1 MINNEK
7 KDKPQ
12 ARYRVGVDVGG
23 TFTDVVASVD
33 GRLAQVTKVPSTPSH
48 LVKGVLNGVESIL
61 TQVDGSGSQVRRFVH
76 GTTIGTNALLERKG
90 ARLAVLTSEGFEDVL
105 ELGRLRRSALY
116 DLFFDAETPVFLAPR
131 RRRYGVPERID
142 AQGRVVRELDEAA
155 LRDIVTSAVEV
166 ERAEAFAVCYLFSF
180 LNDRHEQRTRE
191 IIHEIAPQA
200 SVSLSSDVNPLF
212 REYERTVVTA
222 FDAYVKPVLSAYLSI
237 LGRELRAAGIDA
249 RLQVMQSR
257 GGIASAET
265 ALTRP
270 VQLLLSGPAAG
281 VIGGQFEGARGGSR
295 DVITFDMGGTS
306 SDVALV
312 RDGRPLTTTEAKM
325 RTWPLRVPMIDV
337 STIGAGGGSIAWLDP
352 AGGLRVGPQ
361 SAGSDPGPA
370 CYPGGGSEPT
380 VTDASVVLGY
390 LNPRNFAGGQ
400 LTLDVDAAHRV
411 VGRLADRLGMSVRQA
426 ALGIHRVVNANMA
439 DQIRLASVK
448 RGHDPRRFALVAFG
462 GAGPVHGGPLG
473 ADIGI
478 PTMIVP
484 ESPGVLSA
492 LGLLVAPVEHEHMRT
507 FVARTTDIDVGDM
520 RDILA
525 MLDTQGLAAMETEGV
540 ARDGI
545 STRYAADMRYVGQS
559 YELEVEVPDT
569 TDEST
574 SAEITRR
581 FHDAHERVYAHAQ
594 RDNAVETVNLRVV
607 HSYLPSP
614 PSPAADRA
622 DRAERADGSGPRE
635 TRRAVFAE
643 HPDGVDAAVFD
654 RSGLAPD
661 AVIEGPAIV
670 EQADTTTVVYPG
682 HRCAVGDGGLLYV
695 TFAARRAGRR
705 ERPEESGERIQ

>member
-1 MINNEK
+1 MKDNKKINESK
-7 KDKPQ
+7 
-12 ARYRVGVDVGG
+12 ARFRVGVDVGG

-33 GRLAQVTKVPSTPSH
+33 GRLAQVTKVPSTPGH

-61 TQVDGSGSQVRRFVH
+61 ARMDGSGSQVQRFVH
-76 GTTIGTNALLERKG
+76 GTTIGTNAVLERKG
-90 ARLAVLTSEGFEDVL
+90 ARIAVLTTAGFEDVL

-142 AQGRVVRELDEAA
+142 AQGRVVRDLDEAA
-155 LRDIVTSAVEV
+155 LRDIVADAIAVEK
-166 ERAEAFAVCYLFSF
+166 AEAFAVCYLFSY

-191 IIHEIAPQA
+191 IIREIAPEA

-222 FDAYVKPVLSAYLSI
+222 FDAYVKPVLNAYLSI
-237 LGRELRAAGIDA
+237 LGRELREAGIHT

-257 GGIASAET
+257 GGIASAEN
-265 ALTRP
+265 ALARP

-281 VIGGQFEGARGGSR
+281 VIGGQFEGARGGCR

-325 RTWPLRVPMIDV
+325 KTWPLRVPMIDV
-337 STIGAGGGSIAWLDP
+337 STIGAGGGSIAWIDP
-352 AGGLRVGPQ
+352 GGGLRVGPR

-370 CYPGGGSEPT
+370 CYPGGGPDPT

-400 LTLDVDAAHRV
+400 LTLDVDAAHRA
-411 VGRLADRLGMSVRQA
+411 VGGLAERLGMSVREA
-426 ALGIHRVVNANMA
+426 SLGIHRVVNANMA

-448 RGHDPRRFALVAFG
+448 RGHDPRKFALVAFG
-462 GAGPVHGGPLG
+462 GAGPVHGGPLA

-484 ESPGVLSA
+484 QSPGVLSA
-492 LGLLVAPVEHEHMRT
+492 LGLLVAPVEHEHLRT
-507 FVARTTDIDVGDM
+507 FVARTPDIDV
-520 RDILA
+520 RELRNILA
-525 MLDTQGLAAMETEGV
+525 MLDAQGLAAMETEGV
-540 ARDGI
+540 ARDRI

-559 YELEVEVPDT
+559 YELEVDVPDT
-569 TDEST
+569 TDRST
-574 SAEITRR
+574 PDELARR

-607 HSYLPSP
+607 HSFLPSP
-614 PSPAADRA
+614 PSPAAGRAGRA
-622 DRAERADGSGPRE
+622 DSSEPRE
-635 TRRAVFAE
+635 SRRAVFAE
-643 HPDGVDAAVFD
+643 YPGGGDAAVFD
-654 RSGLAPD
+654 RLDLAPD
-661 AVIEGPAIV
+661 TVIDGPAIV
-670 EQADTTTVVYPG
+670 EQSDTTTVVYPG
-682 HRCAVGDGGLLYV
+682 HRCTVGDDGLLFV
-695 TFAARRAGRR
+695 TFADRRADRR
-705 ERPEESGERIQ
+705 ERHELGERIQ

>member
-1 MINNEK
+1 MKNQPEMEASR
-7 KDKPQ
+7 
-12 ARYRVGVDVGG
+12 ARIHVGVDVGG

-33 GRLAQVTKVPSTPSH
+33 GRLAQVTKVPSTPGH
-48 LVKGVLNGVESIL
+48 LVKGVLNGVQSIL
-61 TQVDGSGSQVRRFVH
+61 ARMEGSGSQVRRFVH

-90 ARLAVLTSEGFEDVL
+90 ARLAVLTTEGFEDVL

-116 DLFFDAETPVFLAPR
+116 DLFADAETPVFLAPR

-142 AQGRVVRELDEAA
+142 AQGRVVRDLDEAA

-166 ERAEAFAVCYLFSF
+166 EKAEAFAVCYLFSF
-180 LNDRHEQRTRE
+180 LDARHEQRTRE
-191 IIHEIAPQA
+191 IIHEIAPDA

-222 FDAYVKPVLSAYLSI
+222 FDAYVKPVLNAYLAV
-237 LGRELRAAGIDA
+237 LGRELNAVGIST

-257 GGIASAET
+257 GGIASAEN

-281 VIGGQFEGARGGSR
+281 VIGGQFEGARGGCR

-337 STIGAGGGSIAWLDP
+337 STIGAGGGSIAWIDP
-352 AGGLRVGPQ
+352 AGGLRVGPR

-370 CYPGGGSEPT
+370 CYPGGGPDPT

-390 LNPRNFAGGQ
+390 LNPQNFAGGQ
-400 LTLDVDAAHRV
+400 LTLDVDAAHRA
-411 VGRLADRLGMSVRQA
+411 VGGLADRLGMSVREA

-439 DQIRLASVK
+439 DQIRLGSVK
-448 RGHDPRRFALVAFG
+448 RGHDPRKFALVAFG
-462 GAGPVHGGPLG
+462 GAGPVHGGPLA

-484 ESPGVLSA
+484 ENPGVLSA

-507 FVARTTDIDVGDM
+507 FVARTPDIDVAHM
-520 RDILA
+520 RDVLA
-525 MLDTQGLAAMETEGV
+525 TLDAQGLAAMETEGV
-540 ARDGI
+540 ARDLI
-545 STRYAADMRYVGQS
+545 STRHAADMRYVGQS
-559 YELEVEVPDT
+559 YELEVDVPDT
-569 TDEST
+569 TDAST
-574 SAEITRR
+574 PAELARR
-581 FHDAHERVYAHAQ
+581 FHDVHERVYAHAQ
-594 RDNAVETVNLRVV
+594 RANAVETVNLRVV
-607 HSYLPSP
+607 HSFRPPP
-614 PSPAADRA
+614 PSPAGDRA
-622 DRAERADGSGPRE
+622 GRADGNEARE
-635 TRRAVFAE
+635 TRRTVFAE

-654 RSGLAPD
+654 RSDLAPGT
-661 AVIEGPAIV
+661 VIDGPAIV
-670 EQADTTTVVYPG
+670 EQPDTTIVVYPG
-682 HRCAVGDGGLLYV
+682 HQCTVGDDGLLFV
-695 TFAARRAGRR
+695 TFPVRRTGHR
-705 ERPEESGERIQ
+705 ESHELGERTQ

>member
-1 MINNEK
+1 MTESS
-7 KDKPQ
+7 
-12 ARYRVGVDVGG
+12 AGYRIGVDVGG

-33 GRLAQVTKVPSTPSH
+33 GRLAHVTKVPSTPSR
-48 LVKGVLNGVESIL
+48 LVEGVLNGVASIL
-61 TQVDGSGSQVRRFVH
+61 GRANGSGSQVRRFVH

-90 ARLAVLTSEGFEDVL
+90 ARIAILTTEGFEDVL

-142 AQGRVVRELDEAA
+142 AQGRVVRDLNEAA
-155 LRDIVTSAVEV
+155 LRDIVTNAIEV
-166 ERAEAFAVCYLFSF
+166 EKAEAFAVCYLFSY
-180 LNDRHEQRTRE
+180 LNGRHEQRTRE
-191 IIHEIAPQA
+191 IIHEIAPEA

-222 FDAYVKPVLSAYLSI
+222 FDAYVKPVLNAYLSI
-237 LGRELRAAGIDA
+237 LGRELRAAGIDT
-249 RLQVMQSR
+249 RLQVIQSR
-257 GGIASAET
+257 GGIASAEN

-281 VIGGQFEGARGGSR
+281 VIGGQFEGARGGCR

-325 RTWPLRVPMIDV
+325 KTWPLRVPMIDV

-400 LTLDVDAAHRV
+400 LTLDVDAAYRA
-411 VGRLADRLGMSVRQA
+411 VGGLADRLEMSVRDA

-462 GAGPVHGGPLG
+462 GAGPVHGGPLA
-473 ADIGI
+473 ADMGI

-492 LGLLVAPVEHEHMRT
+492 LGLLVAPVEHEHLRT
-507 FVARTTDIDVGDM
+507 FVSPTSDVDIEDM
-520 RDILA
+520 RDVLA
-525 MLDTQGLAAMETEGV
+525 ALDAQGLAAMQTEGV
-540 ARDGI
+540 ARDRI

-559 YELEVEVPDT
+559 YELEVDVPDT
-569 TDEST
+569 TDRST
-574 SAEITRR
+574 PDELARR
-581 FHDAHERVYAHAQ
+581 FHEAHERIYAHAQ
-594 RDNAVETVNLRVV
+594 RRNAVETVNLRVV
-607 HSYLPSP
+607 HSYRPSP

-622 DRAERADGSGPRE
+622 SRADRNEPRT

-643 HPDGVDAAVFD
+643 YPEGVDAAVFD
-654 RSGLAPD
+654 RVGLPSD
-661 AVIEGPAIV
+661 SVIDGPAIV
-670 EQADTTTVVYPG
+670 EQPDTTTVVYPG
-682 HRCAVGDGGLLYV
+682 HRCTVGDDGLLFV
-695 TFAARRAGRR
+695 TFAVRRPGRR
-705 ERPEESGERIQ
+705 GHEERVQ

>member
-1 MINNEK
+1 MKNQPEMEASR
-7 KDKPQ
+7 
-12 ARYRVGVDVGG
+12 ARIRIGVDVGG

-33 GRLAQVTKVPSTPSH
+33 GRLAQVTKVPSTPGH
-48 LVKGVLNGVESIL
+48 LVKGVLNGVQSIL
-61 TQVDGSGSQVRRFVH
+61 ARMEGSGSQVRRFVH

-90 ARLAVLTSEGFEDVL
+90 ARLAVLTTEGFEDVL

-116 DLFFDAETPVFLAPR
+116 DLFADAETPVFLAPR

-142 AQGRVVRELDEAA
+142 AQGRVVRDLDEAA

-166 ERAEAFAVCYLFSF
+166 EKAEAFAVCYLFSF
-180 LNDRHEQRTRE
+180 LDARHEQRTRE
-191 IIHEIAPQA
+191 IIHEIAPDA

-222 FDAYVKPVLSAYLSI
+222 FDAYVKPVLNAYLAV
-237 LGRELRAAGIDA
+237 LGRELNAVGIST

-257 GGIASAET
+257 GGIASAEN

-281 VIGGQFEGARGGSR
+281 VIGGQFEGARGGCR

-337 STIGAGGGSIAWLDP
+337 STIGAGGGSIAWIDP
-352 AGGLRVGPQ
+352 AGGLRVGPR

-370 CYPGGGSEPT
+370 CYPGGGPDPT

-390 LNPRNFAGGQ
+390 LNPQNFAGGQ
-400 LTLDVDAAHRV
+400 LTLDVDAAHRA
-411 VGRLADRLGMSVRQA
+411 VGGLADRLGMSVREA

-439 DQIRLASVK
+439 DQIRLGSVK
-448 RGHDPRRFALVAFG
+448 RGHDPRKFALVAFG
-462 GAGPVHGGPLG
+462 GAGPVHGGPLA

-484 ESPGVLSA
+484 ENPGVLSA

-507 FVARTTDIDVGDM
+507 FVARTPDIDVANM
-520 RDILA
+520 RDVLA
-525 MLDTQGLAAMETEGV
+525 TLDAQGLAAMETEGI
-540 ARDGI
+540 ARDRI
-545 STRYAADMRYVGQS
+545 STRHAADMRYVGQS
-559 YELEVEVPDT
+559 YELEVDVPDT
-569 TDEST
+569 TDAST
-574 SAEITRR
+574 PDELARR

-594 RDNAVETVNLRVV
+594 RGNAVETVNLRVV
-607 HSYLPSP
+607 HSFRPAP
-614 PSPAADRA
+614 PSPAGDRA
-622 DRAERADGSGPRE
+622 GRADGNEARE
-635 TRRAVFAE
+635 TRRTVFAE

-654 RSGLAPD
+654 RSDLAPGT
-661 AVIEGPAIV
+661 VIDGPAIV
-670 EQADTTTVVYPG
+670 EQPDTTIVVYPG
-682 HRCAVGDGGLLYV
+682 HRCTVGDDGLLFV
-695 TFAARRAGRR
+695 TFAVRRTGRH
-705 ERPEESGERIQ
+705 ESHELGERTQ

>member
-1 MINNEK
+1 MTDSEPSCRI
-7 KDKPQ
+7 
-12 ARYRVGVDVGG
+12 GVDVGG

-33 GRLAQVTKVPSTPSH
+33 GRLAQVTKVPSTPGH
-48 LVKGVLNGVESIL
+48 LVEGVLNGVESIL
-61 TQVDGSGSQVRRFVH
+61 ERINGSGSRVQRFVH
-76 GTTIGTNALLERKG
+76 GTTIGTNAVLERKG
-90 ARLAVLTSEGFEDVL
+90 ARIAVLTTEGFEDVL

-116 DLFFDAETPVFLAPR
+116 DLFADAETPVFLAPR

-142 AQGRVVRELDEAA
+142 AQGRVVLDLDEAA
-155 LRDIVTSAVEV
+155 LRDIVTSAIEA
-166 ERAEAFAVCYLFSF
+166 ENAEAFAVCYLFSF
-180 LNDRHEQRTRE
+180 LDARHEQRTRE
-191 IIHEIAPQA
+191 IIHEIAPEA

-222 FDAYVKPVLSAYLSI
+222 FDAYVKPVLNAYLAV
-237 LGRELRAAGIDA
+237 LGQELSALGISS

-257 GGIASAET
+257 GGIASAEN

-281 VIGGQFEGARGGSR
+281 VIGGQFEGARGGCR

-325 RTWPLRVPMIDV
+325 KTWPLRVPMIDV

-380 VTDASVVLGY
+380 VTDASIVLGY

-400 LTLDVDAAHRV
+400 LTLDVDAAHRA
-411 VGRLADRLGMSVRQA
+411 VGGLADRLGMSVREA

-462 GAGPVHGGPLG
+462 GAGPVHGGPL
-473 ADIGI
+473 ASDIGI

-492 LGLLVAPVEHEHMRT
+492 LGLLVAPVEHEHLRT
-507 FVARTTDIDVGDM
+507 FVARTPDIDVGDM
-520 RDILA
+520 RDVLA
-525 MLDTQGLAAMETEGV
+525 VLDAQGLAAMETEGV
-540 ARDGI
+540 ARDRT

-559 YELEVEVPDT
+559 YELEVDVPDT
-569 TDEST
+569 IDRST
-574 SAEITRR
+574 PAEINRR

-607 HSYLPSP
+607 HSHLPSP
-614 PSPAADRA
+614 PSPAAERA
-622 DRAERADGSGPRE
+622 DRAGGSGPRE
-635 TRRAVFAE
+635 IRRAVFAE

-661 AVIEGPAIV
+661 TVIDGPAIV
-670 EQADTTTVVYPG
+670 EQPDTTTVVYPG
-682 HRCAVGDGGLLYV
+682 HRCVVGDDGLLYV
-695 TFAARRAGRR
+695 TFAARRAGGR
-705 ERPEESGERIQ
+705 ERPEHGERIQ

>member
-1 MINNEK
+1 MTESS
-7 KDKPQ
+7 
-12 ARYRVGVDVGG
+12 AGYRIGVDVGG

-33 GRLAQVTKVPSTPSH
+33 GRLAHVTKVPSTPSR
-48 LVKGVLNGVESIL
+48 LVEGVLNGVESIL
-61 TQVDGSGSQVRRFVH
+61 GRANGSGSQVHRFVH

-90 ARLAVLTSEGFEDVL
+90 ARIAILTTEGFEDVL

-142 AQGRVVRELDEAA
+142 AQGRVVRDLNEAA
-155 LRDIVTSAVEV
+155 LRDIVTNAMEV
-166 ERAEAFAVCYLFSF
+166 EKAEAFAVCYLFSY
-180 LNDRHEQRTRE
+180 LNGRHEQRTRE
-191 IIHEIAPQA
+191 IIHEIAPEA

-222 FDAYVKPVLSAYLSI
+222 FDAYVKPVLNAYLSI
-237 LGRELRAAGIDA
+237 LGRELRAAGIDT

-257 GGIASAET
+257 GGIASAEN
-265 ALTRP
+265 ALERP

-325 RTWPLRVPMIDV
+325 KTWPLRVPMIDV
-337 STIGAGGGSIAWLDP
+337 STIGAGGGSIAWLDS

-361 SAGSDPGPA
+361 SAGSNPGPA
-370 CYPGGGSEPT
+370 CYPGGGSDPT

-390 LNPRNFAGGQ
+390 LNPRNFAGGR
-400 LTLDVDAAHRV
+400 LALDVDAAHRA
-411 VGRLADRLGMSVRQA
+411 VGRIADRLGMSVREA

-439 DQIRLASVK
+439 DQIRLCSVK
-448 RGHDPRRFALVAFG
+448 RGHDPRKFALVAFG
-462 GAGPVHGGPLG
+462 GAGPVHGGPLA

-478 PTMIVP
+478 PTMLVP

-507 FVARTTDIDVGDM
+507 FVARTPDIDVGDM
-520 RDILA
+520 IDVLSA
-525 MLDTQGLAAMETEGV
+525 LDAQGLAAMDTEGI
-540 ARDGI
+540 ARNDI
-545 STRYAADMRYVGQS
+545 STRFAADMRYVGQS
-559 YELEVEVPDT
+559 YELEVDVPDT
-569 TDEST
+569 TDRST
-574 SAEITRR
+574 PDELARR

-594 RDNAVETVNLRVV
+594 RGNAVETVNLRAV
-607 HSYLPSP
+607 HSYRPTP
-614 PSPAADRA
+614 PSPARGRA
-622 DRAERADGSGPRE
+622 DRAEACEPGE
-635 TRRAVFAE
+635 ARRAVFAE

-654 RSGLAPD
+654 RSGLAPGT
-661 AVIEGPAIV
+661 VIDGPAIV
-670 EQADTTTVVYPG
+670 EQPDTTTVVYPG
-682 HRCAVGDGGLLYV
+682 HRCAAGDDGLLFV
-695 TFAARRAGRR
+695 TFAARGTGRR
-705 ERPEESGERIQ
+705 EPGERIE